1 MKSSTPAAILTALA
15 LAFGPFGSPTLAF
28 AATQA
33 PAAADRTVVV
43 ESFDGA
49 ELTGGAVT
57 NDGLSAMLVDTLLA
71 ADGYTVM
78 EKGVAGA
85 EPRFLIKGSIVR
97 FDANAGGAALQMGG
111 VSGVGRALGGG
122 ARRRVSRV
130 AVSLRLID
138 ATSGRIL
145 AVARAEGEAA
155 AKEADAGLSGPGM
168 SASAFRS
175 TSIGQA
181 LENALAKAAR
191 DLAGKF

>member
-1 MKSSTPAAILTALA
+1 MKSSILAAVLAALA
-15 LAFGPFGSPTLAF
+15 LGFGPAGSPTLAF
-28 AATQA
+28 AATEA
-33 PAAADRTVVV
+33 PAADRTVVV

-71 ADGYTVM
+71 AGGYTVL
-78 EKGVAGA
+78 EKAAAGA
-85 EPRFLIKGSIVR
+85 KPRFLIKGSIVR
-97 FDANAGGAALQMGG
+97 FDANAGSAAIQIGG
-111 VSGVGRALGGG
+111 VPGVARALGGA
-122 ARRRVSRV
+122 ARRRLSRV

-155 AKEADAGLSGPGM
+155 AQEADAGLIGSGM
-168 SASAFRS
+168 SASALRA

-191 DLAGKF
+191 DLAGKL